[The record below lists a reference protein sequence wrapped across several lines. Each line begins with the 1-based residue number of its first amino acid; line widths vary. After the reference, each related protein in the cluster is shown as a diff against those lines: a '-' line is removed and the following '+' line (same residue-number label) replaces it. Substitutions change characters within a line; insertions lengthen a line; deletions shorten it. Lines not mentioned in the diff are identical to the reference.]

1 MKINNLSLFDL
12 DDYSLDRPICDY
24 DWENSQCDRMYEQ
37 PPPKRSPPD
46 DTRSILA
53 ICEWMRGQP
62 NGSIVDLPDVRDL
75 IANIQPPTLREHL
88 KSLPPI
94 PKSPQNRGHE
104 NRGQQNR
111 GHPDYLPP
119 ILEPP
124 KSLPPI
130 LDSEDRENRGQE
142 QTDPDQSQLLVT
154 VGDRKIINGVAYIL
168 THTKSPKPISQTNG
182 WLEVKESV
190 NKRNLY
196 LCLRWRAEGK
206 KRSKHLGKV
215 IRADAA

>member
-1 MKINNLSLFDL
+1 
-12 DDYSLDRPICDY
+12 
-24 DWENSQCDRMYEQ
+24 MYEQ
-37 PPPKRSPPD
+37 PPPKRPPPLD

-62 NGSIVDLPDVRDL
+62 NGSIVDLPDVRNL
-75 IANIQPPTLREHL
+75 LASLQPPTLREHL

-94 PKSPQNRGHE
+94 ADE
-104 NRGQQNR
+104 NRGQNRGQNR

-119 ILEPP
+119 ILDPP

-130 LDSEDRENRGQE
+130 LDSDDRENRGQH
-142 QTDPDQSQLLVT
+142 QIDQERSQLLVT
-154 VGDRKIINGVAYIL
+154 VGDRKIINGVTYL
-168 THTKSPKPISQTNG
+168 FTHSKSSKPISQTNG
-182 WLEVKESV
+182 WLEVKESA

-196 LCLRWRAEGK
+196 LYLRWRDGTT

-215 IRADAA
+215 VKAV

>member
-1 MKINNLSLFDL
+1 
-12 DDYSLDRPICDY
+12 
-24 DWENSQCDRMYEQ
+24 MYEQ
-37 PPPKRSPPD
+37 PPPKRPPPD
-46 DTRSILA
+46 DTRSILK
-53 ICEWMRGQP
+53 ICEWLRGQP
-62 NGSIVDLPDVRDL
+62 NGSIVDLPDVRNFIDNL
-75 IANIQPPTLREHL
+75 QPLTLREHV

-94 PKSPQNRGHE
+94 PE

-111 GHPDYLPP
+111 GQPDYLPP

-130 LDSEDRENRGQE
+130 LDSDDRENRGQNRG
-142 QTDPDQSQLLVT
+142 QLAQDPEQSQLLLT
-154 VGDRKIINGVAYIL
+154 VGDRKIINGVPYIL
-168 THTKSPKPISQTNG
+168 THSKSPKPIFEVNG

-196 LCLRWRAEGK
+196 LCLRWRDDGK

-215 IRADAA
+215 VKAV

>member
-1 MKINNLSLFDL
+1 MKINNQASLFDL
-12 DDYSLDRPICDY
+12 DDYSLDRPTGDY
-24 DWENSQCDRMYEQ
+24 DWENSELDRMYEQ
-37 PPPKRSPPD
+37 PPPKRPPPD

-62 NGSIVDLPDVRDL
+62 NGSIVDLPDVRNL
-75 IANIQPPTLREHL
+75 LANLQPPTLREHL

-94 PKSPQNRGHE
+94 ANE

-130 LDSEDRENRGQE
+130 LDSDDRENRGQE
-142 QTDPDQSQLLVT
+142 RTHPERSQLLVT
-154 VGDRKIINGVAYIL
+154 VGDRKIINGVPYIL
-168 THTKSPKPISQTNG
+168 THTKSPKPIFEVNG

-196 LCLRWRAEGK
+196 LCLRWRDDGR

-215 IRADAA
+215 VKAV